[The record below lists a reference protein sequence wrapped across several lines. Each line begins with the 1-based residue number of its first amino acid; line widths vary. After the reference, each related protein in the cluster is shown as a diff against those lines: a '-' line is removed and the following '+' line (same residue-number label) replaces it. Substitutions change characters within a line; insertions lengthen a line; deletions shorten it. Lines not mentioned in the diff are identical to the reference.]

1 MVTVGD
7 RIRLSSM
14 KGPIR
19 EGVVTGVTGSLV
31 RVRWP
36 TGEETTLV
44 PAPGTLTVIEPT
56 EGNAAT
62 PEV

>member
-19 EGVVTGVTGSLV
+19 EGVVTDVTGSLV

-36 TGEETTLV
+36 TGEETTVV
-44 PAPGTLTVIEPT
+44 PAPGTLSVLGGGT
-56 EGNAAT
+56 AAGAKS
-62 PEV
+62 ES